1 MQKESLRSLTKKDLG
16 EFAEDVLLPAIGKII
31 DERVPKIID
40 ERVPKIIDERV
51 PKIIDERVPGIVNK
65 AVNKAKLELMD
76 HFDDKIADLRGDII
90 ILLRREDSRVQLLI
104 DKLKK
109 KNILED
115 KDIKELEEIRV
126 FVRA

>member
-16 EFAEDVLLPAIGKII
+16 EFAEDVLLPAIG
-31 DERVPKIID
+31 KIID

>member
-16 EFAEDVLLPAIGKII
+16 EFAEDVLLPAIG
-31 DERVPKIID
+31 
-40 ERVPKIIDERV
+40 KIIDERV